1 VDERDWLA
9 ARFQAHRP
17 RLRAV
22 AYRMPGSTSEA
33 DDAVQEAW
41 IRLSRAN
48 AGAIDNLE
56 AWLASAVGG
65 WRPTCAA
72 PASRGASSHRRRT
85 CRTRSWTA
93 PTASTP
99 STRRWWPPPGSAWSV
114 WPVLVNG
121 AAGWVALG
129 GGDAFASPRSRCRAG
144 VSRGWTSSWTARA
157 RRAWASPP
165 FDAHHNQTQARQ
177 AHRRPHARRARG
189 PRDQLQAAIAA
200 VHAQAQ
206 AAART
211 DWSGSPRCTS
221 SCSIRRPHRWWR
233 STGRSPSP
241 WPRAHRGDRDGHII
255 DPFGHGW
262 TIATHVED
270 VAPQELARRMAGL

>member
-72 PASRGASSHRRRT
+72 PASRGASSHRRRI

-93 PTASTP
+93 PDSIDPEHQA
-99 STRRWWPPPGSAWSV
+99 
-114 WPVLVNG
+114 LV
-121 AAGWVALG
+121 
-129 GGDAFASPRSRCRAG
+129 
-144 VSRGWTSSWTARA
+144 
-157 RRAWASPP
+157 
-165 FDAHHNQTQARQ
+165 
-177 AHRRPHARRARG
+177 
-189 PRDQLQAAIAA
+189 
-200 VHAQAQ
+200 
-206 AAART
+206 AAARLGLVGVACAGQRRGRLGRPGRRGRLRVAALT
-211 DWSGSPRCTS
+211 LQGGRVTRVDVLLDRARPARLGLTAF
-221 SCSIRRPHRWWR
+221 RRP
-233 STGRSPSP
+233 P
-241 WPRAHRGDRDGHII
+241 
-255 DPFGHGW
+255 
-262 TIATHVED
+262 
-270 VAPQELARRMAGL
+270 

>member
-1 VDERDWLA
+1 VSVDEHDWLA
-9 ARFQAHRP
+9 ARFQAHRR

-65 WRPTCAA
+65 WRSTCSAHA
-72 PASRGASSHRRRT
+72 GRGARSHSACT

-99 STRRWWPPPGSAWSV
+99 STWRWWPPPGSAWLV

-121 AAGWVALG
+121 AAGLVA
-129 GGDAFASPRSRCRAG
+129 P
-144 VSRGWTSSWTARA
+144 
-157 RRAWASPP
+157 
-165 FDAHHNQTQARQ
+165 
-177 AHRRPHARRARG
+177 
-189 PRDQLQAAIAA
+189 
-200 VHAQAQ
+200 
-206 AAART
+206 RT
-211 DWSGSPRCTS
+211 DWVRIAALYVELPDQAPSPVVALNRAVAVAMAEAHRATGTATS
-221 SCSIRRPHRWWR
+221 SIR
-233 STGRSPSP
+233 SGMGGRSRRTWRTWRRRSWRVG
-241 WPRAHRGDRDGHII
+241 WPGCSVPPDRCLAHLVVG
-255 DPFGHGW
+255 PFGTGEEAD
-262 TIATHVED
+262 AT
-270 VAPQELARRMAGL
+270 A